1 MTTEIDWSE
10 DSSQIYRQL
19 ADIAVP
25 DRASQLATML
35 MLIPFSKKESF
46 KVVELASGEGYL
58 SYAILQAFPK
68 ATLLALDGSSAMR
81 DTTSNRLAE
90 YGNRATVG
98 AFDMT
103 QLGWHSMLDGA
114 DFVVSSLCIHHLE
127 GDQKKVLFNSV
138 ENRLS
143 ERGAFII
150 ADLLHPQHDQAR
162 RLFEATWDQSARNQS
177 LQKTGDINLYEL
189 FMNRKW
195 NYYTHPHPIDKPS
208 SLFDQLQWLSVA
220 GFNIVDCFWMQ
231 AGHAVFGG
239 FKSVSSKIDG
249 DRLLWLDALQIA
261 GQTLKSL

>member
-1 MTTEIDWSE
+1 
-10 DSSQIYRQL
+10 
-19 ADIAVP
+19 
-25 DRASQLATML
+25 
-35 MLIPFSKKESF
+35 
-46 KVVELASGEGYL
+46 
-58 SYAILQAFPK
+58 
-68 ATLLALDGSSAMR
+68 
-81 DTTSNRLAE
+81 
-90 YGNRATVG
+90 
-98 AFDMT
+98 
-103 QLGWHSMLDGA
+103 MLDGA

-195 NYYTHPHPIDKPS
+195 NYYTHSHPIDKPS

-239 FKSVSSKIDG
+239 FKSVSSKIEG